1 VRVGRDFCSLPI
13 GALIAA
19 RRSLILQRSADRV
32 PGDYLEERVEQ
43 RRQADVHIQNRPLYF
58 LLSLHPRI
66 YRSPRNTF
74 SSHHASIIIS
84 SIRSLFSIG
93 SSTRHSLAQRTRRH
107 PRTQLFFLFF
117 IFFYFY
123 FSSPTLSRRR
133 RRSRHPVP
141 EKRCGSQ
148 GVSARSFQRDNTSIA
163 AISRKREI
171 LPNFIWTFFIATALL
186 KFLFG
191 IICNNINYY
200 GTRDS

>member
-13 GALIAA
+13 GALIAT

-117 IFFYFY
+117 IFLFYFILVRPLCRDGDVALGIL
-123 FSSPTLSRRR
+123 FRKNVVDRRESRRGRFNETIPVSR
-133 RRSRHPVP
+133 RFRGNERFYRILDFLYSY
-141 EKRCGSQ
+141 C
-148 GVSARSFQRDNTSIA
+148 TI
-163 AISRKREI
+163 EI
-171 LPNFIWTFFIATALL
+171 FIRY
-186 KFLFG
+186 
-191 IICNNINYY
+191 NM
-200 GTRDS
+200 